1 MKSKVDVA
9 ERLFV
14 DGFSCAQSV
23 MAPFCEGYGMDMATG
38 LKTSCGLGGGC
49 GLGELC
55 GVISG
60 GTLVVGLKYG
70 QHDLEDNVSKANCR
84 AKRDEFVG
92 KFTQM
97 HGSVTCRGLLGFD
110 ILTEEG
116 EEKYMSLF
124 ANRTTAPCV
133 KFVKD
138 AAQILADLDY

>member
-1 MKSKVDVA
+1 MKSKVDTA

-23 MAPFCEGYGMDMATG
+23 MAAFCEEYDMDIHTG
-38 LKTSCGLGGGC
+38 LKTACGLGGGC

-60 GTLVVGLKYG
+60 GTLVVGLKFG
-70 QHDLEDNVSKANCR
+70 QHDLEDNESKANCR

-92 KFTQM
+92 KFTEM
-97 HGSVTCRGLLGFD
+97 HGSATCRGLLGFD

-124 ANRTTAPCV
+124 IDRATAPCV
-133 KFVKD
+133 KFVKG
-138 AAQILADLDY
+138 AAQILAELGY

>member
-1 MKSKVDVA
+1 MKSKADMA

-23 MAPFCEGYGMDMATG
+23 MAAFCEGYDMDMATG

-70 QHDLEDNVSKANCR
+70 QYDLEDNVSKANCR
-84 AKRDEFVG
+84 EKRDEFVG
-92 KFTQM
+92 KFTEK
-97 HGSVTCRGLLGFD
+97 HGSATCRDLLGFD

-116 EEKYMSLF
+116 EEKYVNLF
-124 ANRTTAPCV
+124 KNRAAAPCV
-133 KFVKD
+133 KYVKD
-138 AAQILADLDY
+138 AAQILVDLDY